1 MPCQI
6 LALHTF
12 IACLWGIGTRARGI
26 AFGLVGLTWVY
37 TVLWVAIGNAI
48 NKNYEVPT
56 PVSYFDHYPFIS
68 FLTMDNVCI
77 VLVLDQFSISRT
89 TTSWGVH
96 MVVDSIICI
105 SVDVPPTASMGGGSL
120 VDWR

>member
-12 IACLWGIGTRARGI
+12 IAVLWGIGMRARGI
-26 AFGLVGLTWVY
+26 AFGLVGLTWVFI
-37 TVLWVAIGNAI
+37 VLWVVIGNAI

-56 PVSYFDHYPFIS
+56 PVSYFDHYLFTS
-68 FLTMDNVCI
+68 FLTTDTVCI
-77 VLVLDQFSISRT
+77 VLVLDQSSIYRT
-89 TTSWGVH
+89 TPGRGVH
-96 MVVDSIICI
+96 LVMDSIICI
-105 SVDVPPTASMGGGSL
+105 SVDVYPTAFMGGGSL